1 VLFVSTPL
9 HPFTPGRSSRGFTE
23 PTAPN
28 PSHTRRHF
36 PVAQANVT
44 LSEHQT
50 ARQKSLNQ
58 VGLNRNPSHLIL
70 LLNRNRR
77 RPWISII

>member
-36 PVAQANVT
+36 PRAQANAT
-44 LSEHQT
+44 LSELSPT
-50 ARQKSLNQ
+50 IKRPA
-58 VGLNRNPSHLIL
+58 RNP
-70 LLNRNRR
+70 
-77 RPWISII
+77 